1 MAEIKNTFLKGKM
14 NKDLD
19 ERLVPK
25 GEYIDA
31 MNVEVSTSEGSNVG
45 TVQNIL
51 GNYRVAGLPNAEFK
65 CIGSIADEQ
74 NNRIYWFVTST
85 TVDMI
90 LEWDDQLQKSTLVFV
105 DPNKRN
111 SNSALNF
118 PNTHVTGI
126 NIIDD
131 FLYWTDGIG
140 EPKKI
145 NVRLCKLGTD
155 QNQTTG
161 LNKHTTYVTPQNE
174 VTDTLLT
181 EDFITVI
188 KKRPLSSPFVKI
200 NHNKNKSEKGIFERV
215 MPRFCFRY
223 KYRDGEYSAFGPFT
237 NVVFSAKHQDGT
249 SASDF
254 YSNKEVYNKS
264 MVNTIKSV
272 ELMDFIPADIPAD
285 VVQVDLLYKSEG
297 SNVVYSI
304 ANIKPSDDEFKADG
318 STQGVDNL
326 YGAQENNKGRYLVTT
341 ENIYA
346 ALPEN
351 QMLRSWDN
359 VPRKA
364 AAQEMTGNRLVY
376 ANYTQ
381 GYDMPSSSVKL
392 KSSYEK
398 KSLKNNNALS
408 GGLESVKSL
417 RDYQLGVVYGDK
429 YGRETPVFSSTNAS
443 INIPWVGANSDRPN
457 FLSPMVL
464 TSSIKTPTPDWAKY
478 FKFYIK
484 ETSGEYYNL
493 LMDKLYIPSISTDF
507 DNKEEHVWLSF
518 PSSEINKITT
528 EDYLT
533 LKKVSSS
540 TDNHVEDANRY
551 KVIDVKPEAPDSVAY
566 VYLPIGEVSNL
577 TASTNLANSDEEGSL
592 FQNADRRIDKEV
604 DVVEIDK
611 SSWIT
616 TFGFPTL
623 RGSGNNASTNSGV
636 DNATDH
642 QDLYISWKTVD
653 SSGFEVHS
661 RRYRSVAV
669 QIDSTHYKMKLNQKI
684 HADDAALAANTAAKL
699 NADLVFTVYR
709 KEKRDAEEFSGKF
722 FAKILSDEVIKNNIT
737 AIKSNKSISE
747 FVSASKDM
755 FWWADRTGTYEDQG
769 LDNMPSFGQAPD
781 SQPKDEDEISGIS
794 NKASEWDALLTDYS
808 KAFFID
814 NMHMSA
820 ANLSSSSYAKE
831 AGQGVVANELTY
843 GKVEW
848 NSEGEEYP
856 WDLNQYTTWS
866 LADTSSY
873 SGWQSKVRSFVPGV
887 LTTTNDQ
894 VNGFYRWK
902 NNIFSQETNET
913 YGEEAGGHYMHVSF
927 LAPGKNLFDS
937 SGISLDDIEVTG
949 ANGLGKILQG
959 IWGGGA
965 FTNEQGTSLGDNDDG
980 DTVKFV
986 ELEGNYVDDEPLG
999 ESPSPGV
1006 GIGYDLEYKE
1016 LHERQWDPT
1025 FSPTKWTRSSS
1036 TQTDKNIEDFVKNL
1050 AIGKKFKFEKD
1061 SNDVIYTILDISIKH
1076 VYNHTPFRSKFV
1088 FANADEGGI
1097 HRHEDQKSVEE
1108 CAVEWATA
1116 KLENNMDGEDAALL
1130 TKLEDFGKASNRRTV
1145 FVLKLDKA
1153 PQQQTNSPIIGGTS
1167 STMAIDIDTS
1177 MKMQFIDD
1185 KAQALSGAVKDVS
1198 AVFETE
1204 PKDSL
1209 DLNIFYETGGAIPTE
1224 LTIDNVS
1231 QFAPVGS
1238 RIEFIDL
1245 PSATRGKDTIT
1256 DNIYIKSWEHAEG
1269 VGLYFNTESEN
1280 ATASSNG
1287 LGFNIKNNEDVQIDY
1302 VNTRIRFYR
1311 PDGSFTACRL
1321 GPHYEL
1327 ESDANQR
1334 AIFIVNP
1341 IIDASLET
1349 GLSWYNCFTFGDGI
1363 ESNRLRDDFNATF
1376 IGNGAKASTTL
1387 EEPYS
1392 EENRKHGLIYSGLYN
1407 ASSGLNNLN
1416 QFIQAEKITKDLNP
1430 TYGSIQ
1436 KLFSRRADLIAFCED
1451 RVVKILANKDALF
1464 NADGNTN
1471 IVATTNV
1478 LGQATPFVG
1487 DYGISKNPESFA
1499 FESYRAYFTDKQR
1512 GAVLRLSMDGLTPIS
1527 DAGMHDYFRDNL
1539 PKSGTLLGTYDEYKR
1554 QYNLTLN
1561 DYIYNNLIQNSYIS
1575 EGEELS
1581 VSSYV
1586 TEIIDNP
1593 NLESGIEYTAV
1604 DIANIYDS
1612 ATEGD
1617 ENLPVVNSSID
1628 SEVTIINWPE
1638 IPVGAINQAWDN
1650 FSTVV
1655 SYNPVYS
1662 DVFLPNYGAIMVPG
1676 NSSNGGEQYQTNVGA
1691 TVTTTTEASNPTFGT
1706 NPYWMYISQQNDSPF
1721 GSTGMGTMGQ
1731 AGHHATFRRTF
1742 NGTDYPAGSGDHV
1755 QSSTAYADNSTSTYN
1770 TDFTGGSV
1778 SISGTIDGNMGAA
1791 YNQIASHQGL
1801 LTFRENSTGNHPNG
1815 LLYYSGTG
1823 VNAYDTYYGARKHA
1837 FWFPWSS
1844 SLGAFPTNYI
1854 NSAISNANP
1863 GFHNLSVLNREEFS
1877 VEIKYKVR
1885 TMDAFGESLY
1895 GAGGGGM
1902 TYSIKVQLYDGTTPI
1917 KNYTDA
1923 AANDEDET
1931 YVYNDVTTSDV
1942 NVTAQGDFV
1951 GLQTTPTPGS
1961 LGFQSEPSYTH
1972 NGTVGNSAWS
1982 AAETRTIKLYY
1993 KVASGPKNPL
2003 LSSYWSDYNLPLTK
2017 VIDQL
2022 NVKVEMDTQAGEEYD
2037 ILFTSLRV
2045 QKVFRN
2051 GTPGAAEYDQQV
2063 AAEAE
2068 FAYNDVDAQI
2078 YDTSASGVQYGTLA
2092 AAQGVTAENLGD
2104 FDTGED
2110 EQTSQTAVY
2119 GTEST
2124 EAVPSSAI
2132 PAWAEVV
2139 HALPLGYTSSGVT
2152 QLNYAALQQY
2162 GQENPG
2168 TWQTVSITQEGVTN
2182 DYQYYTGTDNGV
2194 TTYQQHGAGEAYNNH
2209 NGADLSSYNIAGT
2222 THHVVDGS
2230 IGTLATSISPAG
2242 FSVEAELIDGDWY
2255 MVDLGYDPDSVTI
2268 STPDASN
2275 FLRLNGDTV
2284 PIIYGCIPSAVG
2296 GGDAYQTT
2304 PGDANYPDG
2313 YFGQMYRYPGA
2324 TGNTNSSGNVVS
2336 IAGGVVC
2343 MPTTATEYGEQRPV
2357 LRAVFQASSQAY
2369 EGLDKVRLSLYNCQ
2383 AGLVEITDVTVINIS
2398 QTGNLGGFSEEW
2410 SAQTTNNLINALSEP
2425 ISYYENGGWVWNIPE
2440 TYNGN
2445 GAANRIDYDWSGDEL
2460 TSATSAGYVLKFGI
2474 QPNPDTGTVEGKL
2487 YIRMETPELQDG
2499 QTRVIRAMVDTAGD
2513 YSVFFNLDG
2522 SGISSIV
2529 QPEGSSAS
2537 ISMST
2542 QPPDIPGIYA
2552 RPINQDGSTGNVVP
2566 NWFVGKIDY
2575 LSIIDETSIVSG
2587 GVVGSWVFSEIDY
2600 EGSEINTLSANN
2612 LNNLLFAE
2620 EQIKWD
2626 EALKGLRVSQAIEQ
2640 EILVGQKY
2648 DVSFNVT
2655 SFTSG
2660 SIEVAYYA
2668 SPTAGFAFTVDGN
2681 TLNISETVE
2690 IQSVDPFDSDQHI
2703 IGSLMITSSSEDSL
2717 TTMSIDNITMTQI
2730 AFPEVAKQTISYSEE
2745 VKGWTS
2751 FKSFVPESGTS
2762 VSKKYFTFKNGEA
2775 YQHYHQEA
2783 TPNTFYNLQ
2792 SVSSTI
2798 TTLLNDAPELIKNFK
2813 TINYEGSQAHVP
2825 NSDTILGVTDSN
2837 LHNQFTK
2844 LGWKLSSIDTN
2855 MESGSIKEF
2864 IEKEDKWFN
2873 YIKGKGEPKT
2883 SDFTFQGIG
2892 ILSVNPVELVPEN
2905 IEEE

>member
-51 GNYRVAGLPNAEFK
+51 GNYRVAGLSNAEFK
-65 CIGSIADEQ
+65 CIGSITDEQ

-174 VTDTLLT
+174 VTDALLT

-188 KKRPLSSPFVKI
+188 KKRPLSPPFVKI

-264 MVNTIKSV
+264 MVNTVKSV

-364 AAQEMTGNRLVY
+364 AAQEITGNRLVY

-381 GYDMPSSSVKL
+381 GYDMPSSSIKL

-443 INIPWVGANSDRPN
+443 VNIPWVGTNSDRPN

-518 PSSEINKITT
+518 PSSEVNKITT
-528 EDYLT
+528 EDYLI

-551 KVIDVKPEAPDSVAY
+551 KVIDVKPEAPNSVAY
-566 VYLPIGEVSNL
+566 VYLPVGEVSNL
-577 TASTNLANSDEEGSL
+577 TESTNLANAGAEGSL
-592 FQNADRRIDKEV
+592 FQDSEFRIDKQT
-604 DVVEIDK
+604 DIIEIDK
-611 SSWIT
+611 SSWF
-616 TFGFPTL
+616 TFGYPVL
-623 RGSGNNASTNSGV
+623 RGTGAPNVSGV
-636 DNATDH
+636 DNTEFVDNI
-642 QDLYISWKTVD
+642 YISWKTVD
-653 SSGFEVHS
+653 ASGFEVHS
-661 RRYRSVAV
+661 RRYKAV
-669 QIDSTHYKMKLNQKI
+669 SIEMGSAMRLKLQKKI
-684 HADDAALAANTAAKL
+684 HVDDAALAANTANKL

-722 FAKILSDEVIKNNIT
+722 FVKILSDEVIKNNIT
-737 AIKSNKSISE
+737 TIKSNKSISE
-747 FVSASKDM
+747 FISASKDM

-769 LDNMPSFGQAPD
+769 LANVPSFGQAPD
-781 SQPKDEDEISGIS
+781 SQPKDEDAVSGIS
-794 NKASEWDALLTDYS
+794 NKASEWDALLTSYS

-820 ANLSSSSYAKE
+820 ANLSSSGYAKE
-831 AGQGVVANELTY
+831 AGQGVIANELTY
-843 GKVEW
+843 GKVKW

-873 SGWQSKVRSFVPGV
+873 STWQGRVRSFIPGV

-902 NNIFSQETNET
+902 NDIFSQETNET
-913 YGEEAGGHYMHVSF
+913 YGEEVGGHYMHVSF
-927 LAPGKNLFDS
+927 FAPGKNLFDS

-980 DTVKFV
+980 NDVKFV

-999 ESPSPGV
+999 EAPSPGV

-1025 FSPTKWTRSSS
+1025 FSPTKWTQSSS
-1036 TQTDKNIEDFVKNL
+1036 TQTDNNIEDFVKNL
-1050 AIGKKFKFEKD
+1050 AIGKKFKLEKD
-1061 SNDVIYTILDISIKH
+1061 SNDVVYTILDVSIKH

-1088 FANADEGGI
+1088 FANTDEGGI
-1097 HRHEDQKSVEE
+1097 YRHADQKSVEE

-1116 KLENNMDGEDAALL
+1116 KLTDAVDGQDTALL
-1130 TKLEDFGKASNRRTV
+1130 TKLENFGKASNRRTV

-1153 PQQQTNSPIIGGTS
+1153 PQQQTNSPIIGGTTS
-1167 STMAIDIDTS
+1167 AMAIDVNTS

-1209 DLNIFYETGGAIPTE
+1209 DLNIFYETGSAIPTE

-1238 RIEFIDL
+1238 RIEFVDL

-1256 DNIYIKSWEHAEG
+1256 DNIYVKSWEHAEG
-1269 VGLYFNTESEN
+1269 VGLYFNTESES

-1287 LGFNIKNNEDVQIDY
+1287 LGFNIKNNQDVQIDY

-1311 PDGSFTACRL
+1311 PDGSFTTCRL

-1327 ESDANQR
+1327 ESDASQR
-1334 AIFIVNP
+1334 AVFTVNP

-1392 EENRKHGLIYSGLYN
+1392 EESRKHGLIYSGLYN

-1539 PKSGTLLGTYDEYKR
+1539 PESGTLLGTYDEYKR

-1604 DIANIYDS
+1604 DIANIYDN

-1638 IPVGAINQAWDN
+1638 IPVGAISQAWDN

-1662 DVFLPNYGAIMVPG
+1662 DVLIPNYGAIMVPG
-1676 NSSNGGEQYQTNVGA
+1676 NSSNGAEQYQTNVGA
-1691 TVTTTTEASNPTFGT
+1691 TVTVTTEASNPSFSTS
-1706 NPYWMYISQQNDSPF
+1706 PYWMFISQSDDSPF
-1721 GSTGMGTMGQ
+1721 GSSGMGAMGQ
-1731 AGHHATFRRTF
+1731 VGNGATFRRTL
-1742 NGTDYPAGSGDHV
+1742 NETDYPADSGNHV
-1755 QSSTAYADNSTSTYN
+1755 QSSISYANNSTSTYD
-1770 TDFTGGSV
+1770 TDFAGGSGT
-1778 SISGTIDGNMGAA
+1778 ISGTINGNYGFS
-1791 YNQIASHQGL
+1791 YSSVDTHQGVIS
-1801 LTFRENSTGNHPNG
+1801 FRENGTGNNVNG
-1815 LLYYSGTG
+1815 LQYRSGTG
-1823 VNAYDTYYGARKHA
+1823 VNGSGNSYGARRHA
-1837 FWFPWSS
+1837 FWFPWSAS
-1844 SLGAFPTNYI
+1844 DGSFPTNYI
-1854 NSAISNANP
+1854 QSAISNAHP

-1877 VEIKYKVR
+1877 VLIKYKVR

-1895 GAGGGGM
+1895 GVPDGGM

-1917 KNYTDA
+1917 KSYTDA
-1923 AANDEDET
+1923 AANDEGET

-1951 GLQTTPTPGS
+1951 GLQVTPTAGS

-1972 NGTVGNSAWS
+1972 NGTVNYHSWESAD
-1982 AAETRTIKLYY
+1982 ERYIKLYY
-1993 KVASGPKNPL
+1993 KVARGAKNPNMPN
-2003 LSSYWSDYNLPLTK
+2003 YWSDYMLPLSK

-2022 NVKVEMDTQAGEEYD
+2022 NVKVEMDTQPGEEYD
-2037 ILFTSLRV
+2037 ILFTSVRI
-2045 QKVFRN
+2045 KKEFRN
-2051 GTPGAAEYDQQV
+2051 SNPGAAEYDEQV

-2068 FAYNDVDAQI
+2068 FAYYNVDAQV

-2110 EQTSQTAVY
+2110 EQTSQTPVY

-2124 EAVPSSAI
+2124 PAIPSSTI
-2132 PAWAEVV
+2132 PAWAEVI
-2139 HALPLGYTSSGVT
+2139 HTLPSGYYSTGVT

-2168 TWQTVSITQEGVTN
+2168 AWQTESITQEGVTN
-2182 DYQYYTGTDNGV
+2182 DYQYYTGTDNGT
-2194 TTYQQHGAGEAYNNH
+2194 TTYQQYGAGEAYDNH
-2209 NGADLSSYNIAGT
+2209 NGAALSSYNIAGVT
-2222 THHVVDGS
+2222 NHVVDGS
-2230 IGTLATSISPAG
+2230 IGTLDTAAEVAG
-2242 FSVEAELIDGDWY
+2242 FEVDVELVDGDWY
-2255 MVDLGYDPDSVTI
+2255 MVDLGYDPDSITI
-2268 STPDASN
+2268 STPSTSN
-2275 FLRLNGDTV
+2275 FLKINGDTI
-2284 PIIYGCIPSAVG
+2284 PIIYGCIPAATG
-2296 GGDAYQTT
+2296 GGDAYKTT
-2304 PGDANYPDG
+2304 PGDANYPNG

-2324 TGNTNSSGNVVS
+2324 TGNTNSSGSVVTPV
-2336 IAGGVVC
+2336 GGVIC
-2343 MPTTATEYGEQRPV
+2343 MPVMATEYGEERPV
-2357 LRAVFQASSQAY
+2357 LRAVFQASSQSY
-2369 EGLDKVRLSLYNCQ
+2369 EGLDKVRLSLWDCQ
-2383 AGLVEITDVTVINIS
+2383 NGLFEINDITVINIS
-2398 QTGNLGGFSEEW
+2398 ETGSLGGFSEEW
-2410 SAQTTNNLINALSEP
+2410 SSQTTSNLINALSEP
-2425 ISYYENGGWVWNIPE
+2425 VSYYQNGGWVWNIPE
-2440 TYNGN
+2440 TYSGN
-2445 GAANRIDYDWSGDEL
+2445 GAANRINYDWSGDEL
-2460 TSATSAGYVLKFGI
+2460 TSATSAGYALKFGI

-2487 YIRMETPELQDG
+2487 YIRIETPEWEDG
-2499 QTRVIRAMVDTAGD
+2499 QTRVIRAIVDTAGD
-2513 YSVFFNLDG
+2513 YTVFFNLNE
-2522 SGISSIV
+2522 SSISSVV
-2529 QPEGSSAS
+2529 QPEGSNAS
-2537 ISMST
+2537 ITGVSV
-2542 QPPDIPGIYA
+2542 QPPDTPGIYA

-2566 NWFVGKIDY
+2566 NWFVGKLDY

-2600 EGSEINTLSANN
+2600 ESGEINTLSAENVD
-2612 LNNLLFAE
+2612 NLLFAE
-2620 EQIKWD
+2620 EQIKWN

-2640 EILVGQKY
+2640 EVLVGQKY
-2648 DVSFNVT
+2648 NVSFNVT
-2655 SFTSG
+2655 SYTSG
-2660 SIEVAYYA
+2660 SIEVTYYA
-2668 SPTAGFAFTVDGN
+2668 SPTAGFTLTVDEG
-2681 TLNISETVE
+2681 TLNVSETVE
-2690 IQSVDPFDSDQHI
+2690 IQSIDSFDSDQHV

-2730 AFPEVAKQTISYSEE
+2730 AFPEVTKQTISYSEE

-2751 FKSFVPESGTS
+2751 FKSFIPESGTS

-2825 NSDTILGVTDSN
+2825 SSETVLGVTDSG
-2837 LHNQFTK
+2837 LHNQFAK
-2844 LGWKLSSIDTN
+2844 VGWKVSSIDTN

-2892 ILSVNPVELVPEN
+2892 ILSANPVELVSEN

>member
-51 GNYRVAGLPNAEFK
+51 GNYRVAGLPNAEFR
-65 CIGSIADEQ
+65 CIGSITDEQ

-188 KKRPLSSPFVKI
+188 KKRPLSPPFVKI

-443 INIPWVGANSDRPN
+443 VNIPWVGANSDRPN

-528 EDYLT
+528 EDYLI

-566 VYLPIGEVSNL
+566 VYLPVGEVSNL
-577 TASTNLANSDEEGSL
+577 TTSTNLANGGTEGSL
-592 FQNADRRIDKEV
+592 FQDSEFRIDKQT
-604 DVVEIDK
+604 DIVEIDK
-611 SSWIT
+611 SSWF
-616 TFGFPTL
+616 TFGYPVL
-623 RGSGNNASTNSGV
+623 RGTGAPSVSGV
-636 DNATDH
+636 DNTEFVDNI
-642 QDLYISWKTVD
+642 YISWKTVD
-653 SSGFEVHS
+653 ASGFEVHS
-661 RRYRSVAV
+661 RRYQAV
-669 QIDSTHYKMKLNQKI
+669 SIEVGTAMRLKLREKI
-684 HADDAALAANTAAKL
+684 HVDDAALAANSADEL
-699 NADLVFTVYR
+699 NHDLVFTVYR

-722 FAKILSDEVIKNNIT
+722 FVKILSDEVIKNNIT
-737 AIKSNKSISE
+737 TIKSNKSISE
-747 FVSASKDM
+747 FISASKDM
-755 FWWADRTGTYEDQG
+755 FWWADTIGTHEDQG
-769 LDNMPSFGQAPD
+769 LDNMPSFGQAPE
-781 SQPKDEDEISGIS
+781 SQPKDEDEISGVS
-794 NKASEWDALLTDYS
+794 NKASEWDALLTSYS

-866 LADTSSY
+866 LADISSY
-873 SGWQSKVRSFVPGV
+873 STWQSRVRSFIPGV

-902 NNIFSQETNET
+902 NDIFSQETNET

-927 LAPGKNLFDS
+927 FAPGKNLFDS
-937 SGISLDDIEVTG
+937 SGISLNDIEVTG

-965 FTNEQGTSLGDNDDG
+965 FTNEQGTSLGNNDDENA
-980 DTVKFV
+980 VKFV
-986 ELEGNYVDDEPLG
+986 ELEGNYIDDEPLG
-999 ESPSPGV
+999 EAPSPGV

-1025 FSPTKWTRSSS
+1025 FSPTKWTQSSS

-1061 SNDVIYTILDISIKH
+1061 SNDVIYTILDVSIKH

-1088 FANADEGGI
+1088 FAHTDEGGI

-1116 KLENNMDGEDAALL
+1116 KLTGSVDGEDTALL
-1130 TKLEDFGKASNRRTV
+1130 AKLEDFGKASNRRTV

-1153 PQQQTNSPIIGGTS
+1153 PQDQTNSPIIGGTS
-1167 STMAIDIDTS
+1167 SAMAIDIDTS

-1238 RIEFIDL
+1238 RIEFVDL
-1245 PSATRGKDTIT
+1245 PSATRGEDTIT
-1256 DNIYIKSWEHAEG
+1256 DNIYVKSWEYAEG
-1269 VGLYFNTESEN
+1269 VGLYFNTEGES

-1311 PDGSFTACRL
+1311 PDGSFTTCRL

-1327 ESDANQR
+1327 ESDASQR

-1341 IIDASLET
+1341 MVDASLET
-1349 GLSWYNCFTFGDGI
+1349 GLSWYNCFTFGDGV

-1539 PKSGTLLGTYDEYKR
+1539 PKSGALLGTYDEYKR

-1604 DIANIYDS
+1604 DIASIYDN

-1638 IPVGAINQAWDN
+1638 IPVGAISQAWDN
-1650 FSTVV
+1650 FSTIV
-1655 SYNPVYS
+1655 SYNEAYA
-1662 DVFLPNYGAIMVPG
+1662 DEILPNYGAIMVPG
-1676 NSSNGGEQYQTNVGA
+1676 NASNGAEQYQTNVGA
-1691 TVTTTTEASNPTFGT
+1691 QTLVTTQNLQNAVWPTFGSGSYMIRKETFGT
-1706 NPYWMYISQQNDSPF
+1706 NWQVDGQEDQE
-1721 GSTGMGTMGQ
+1721 ST
-1731 AGHHATFRRTF
+1731 ATFSIPGNVSGVIETNGAPSTTNNAPSDGAVGLRT
-1742 NGTDYPAGSGDHV
+1742 NTDY
-1755 QSSTAYADNSTSTYN
+1755 
-1770 TDFTGGSV
+1770 
-1778 SISGTIDGNMGAA
+1778 
-1791 YNQIASHQGL
+1791 
-1801 LTFRENSTGNHPNG
+1801 LTFPYGHSGANNQVPSAMLAEFPDATNMSVFYGEEIWVKINYSVE
-1815 LLYYSGTG
+1815 YY
-1823 VNAYDTYYGARKHA
+1823 R
-1837 FWFPWSS
+1837 
-1844 SLGAFPTNYI
+1844 
-1854 NSAISNANP
+1854 P
-1863 GFHNLSVLNREEFS
+1863 GFSAFS
-1877 VEIKYKVR
+1877 QDDYWPSNMDIKITLRDSDGSNDHFRSTPLFSANIPEVW
-1885 TMDAFGESLY
+1885 T
-1895 GAGGGGM
+1895 GAGGA
-1902 TYSIKVQLYDGTTPI
+1902 TDNTPFHS
-1917 KNYTDA
+1917 T
-1923 AANDEDET
+1923 
-1931 YVYNDVTTSDV
+1931 
-1942 NVTAQGDFV
+1942 
-1951 GLQTTPTPGS
+1951 GS
-1961 LGFQSEPSYTH
+1961 LGSNNFNATNNNLESHGYAQYSWS
-1972 NGTVGNSAWS
+1972 NSDES
-1982 AAETRTIKLYY
+1982 ALY
-1993 KVASGPKNPL
+1993 APSGPV
-2003 LSSYWSDYNLPLTK
+2003 SSWTPDYTFTVPGVSGVHDNSNDTGYILNSNEYDGVWNNSYESDNIYGMDIVSTTYNQKRFFTGFRTMIVKFKIFTDEEVMSPSGSALKIVDNL
-2017 VIDQL
+2017 Q
-2022 NVKVEMDTQAGEEYD
+2022 VKVERTSNAPLTSNGRHALWIRGMAIYKTREMKTTGSAYVPLAQEYQD
-2037 ILFTSLRV
+2037 DA
-2045 QKVFRN
+2045 
-2051 GTPGAAEYDQQV
+2051 PEY
-2063 AAEAE
+2063 
-2068 FAYNDVDAQI
+2068 AYYDVDAQV
-2078 YDTSASGVQYGTLA
+2078 YQTAADGTEYGTLSE
-2092 AAQGVTAENLGD
+2092 AQGTAAENLGNI
-2104 FDTGED
+2104 DTGVDIELD
-2110 EQTSQTAVY
+2110 PVPVF

-2124 EAVPSSAI
+2124 PAVPSSTI
-2132 PAWAEVV
+2132 PAWAEVI
-2139 HALPLGYTSSGVT
+2139 HALPSGYNSYGVT

-2194 TTYQQHGAGEAYNNH
+2194 TTYQQHGAGEAYDNH
-2209 NGADLSSYNIAGT
+2209 NGAALSSYNIAGV

-2230 IGTLATSISPAG
+2230 IGTLDTGQNTAG
-2242 FSVEAELIDGDWY
+2242 FKVDVELVDGDWY

-2268 STPDASN
+2268 NTPDTSN
-2275 FLRLNGDTV
+2275 FLRLNGDV
-2284 PIIYGCIPSAVG
+2284 IPIIYGCIPSAVG
-2296 GGDAYQTT
+2296 GGDAYKTI
-2304 PGDANYPDG
+2304 PGDANYPNG
-2313 YFGQMYRYPGA
+2313 YFGQMFRSPGA
-2324 TGNTNSSGNVVS
+2324 TGNTDSSGS
-2336 IAGGVVC
+2336 ITTPVGGVIC

-2369 EGLDKVRLSLYNCQ
+2369 EGLDKIRLSLRNCQ
-2383 AGLVEITDVTVINIS
+2383 NGLVEINDITVINIS
-2398 QTGNLGGFSEEW
+2398 ETGDLGGFSEEW
-2410 SAQTTNNLINALSEP
+2410 NAQTTNNLINALSEP
-2425 ISYYENGGWVWNIPE
+2425 ISYYQNGGWVWNIPE
-2440 TYNGN
+2440 MYSGN
-2445 GAANRIDYDWSGDEL
+2445 GAANRIDYNWSGDEL
-2460 TSATSAGYVLKFGI
+2460 TSATSAGYALKFGI

-2487 YIRMETPELQDG
+2487 YIRVETPEWEDG
-2499 QTRVIRAMVDTAGD
+2499 QTRVIRAIVDAAGD

-2529 QPEGSSAS
+2529 QPEGSNAS

-2600 EGSEINTLSANN
+2600 EGSEINTLSADN

-2668 SPTAGFAFTVDGN
+2668 SPTAGFVFTVDGSS
-2681 TLNISETVE
+2681 LNISETVD
-2690 IQSVDPFDSDQHI
+2690 IQSIDSFDSNQHV

-2730 AFPEVAKQTISYSEE
+2730 AFPEVTKQTISYSEE

-2751 FKSFVPESGTS
+2751 FKSFIPESGTS

-2783 TPNTFYNLQ
+2783 TPNTFYNIQ
-2792 SVSSTI
+2792 SVPSTI

-2825 NSDTILGVTDSN
+2825 NSDTILGVTDSD

-2844 LGWKLSSIDTN
+2844 LGWKVSSIDTN

-2864 IEKEDKWFN
+2864 IEKENKWFN

-2892 ILSVNPVELVPEN
+2892 VLSANPIELVPEN